1 MRFNIKPN
9 FNIFIDD
16 EVFFQNNSNFDE
28 FLFHPFFEDVQELG
42 IEKEDTKFFKQI
54 YNYPKLVSSPD
65 AARHLLSSVPEFNDW
80 KSVVMKA
87 NTPTLIF
94 TVIQLAFFLG
104 KKQSKSSITFDVGYD
119 KIYKNTITIID
130 GEIKSIISTFEDHST
145 YEKYVGTDN
154 LISLEEL
161 VLIFKNL
168 KEKTN
173 CNVLQQKR
181 VGYGTHQ
188 KPQYS
193 TKTVG
198 FVGVL

>member
-94 TVIQLAFFLG
+94 TVIQLAFFLS

-154 LISLEEL
+154 LISLDEL
-161 VLIFKNL
+161 VLIFKKL
-168 KEKTN
+168 QEKTN
-173 CNVLQQKR
+173 W
-181 VGYGTHQ
+181 
-188 KPQYS
+188 
-193 TKTVG
+193 
-198 FVGVL
+198 